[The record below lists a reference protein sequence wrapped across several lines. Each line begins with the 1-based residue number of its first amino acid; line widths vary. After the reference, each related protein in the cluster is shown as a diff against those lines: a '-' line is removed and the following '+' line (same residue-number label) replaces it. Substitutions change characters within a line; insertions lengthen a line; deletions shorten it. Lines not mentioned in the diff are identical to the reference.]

1 MTNRTLNVV
10 RMQYINKQT
19 YIWVPLLILGGAFV
33 LALSIYAILAASGI
47 PGPFYGGGQ
56 QAPLWYF
63 GIVGIQA
70 LTLTFPFSQAMSI
83 TRREF
88 YLGTLLTAVITAA
101 ILACIAVVG
110 GLIEQATNGWGLNG
124 YFFALPWIWEN
135 GAISAF
141 LFNFVVA
148 MLFFVIGFWCAT
160 IYKRFGGLWLAVVL
174 IGFGLLFVAGL
185 WVVGRLDAWGA
196 VGAWIAAQGVTG
208 MSLWGLVLAAVLAA
222 TAFLTLRRAIP

>member
-1 MTNRTLNVV
+1 MTNRTISVV
-10 RMQYINKQT
+10 RMQLINKQT

-33 LALSIYAILAASGI
+33 LALAVYAILAGSGL
-47 PGPFYGGGQ
+47 PGPFYSGAA

-88 YLGTLLTAVITAA
+88 YLGTLLTATLTAA
-101 ILACIAVVG
+101 ILGIIAVVG
-110 GLIEQATNGWGLNG
+110 GFIEQATNGWGMNG

-148 MLFFVIGFWCAT
+148 MLIFVIGFWFAT

-185 WVVGRLDAWGA
+185 WVVGRLDAWGS
-196 VGAWIAAQGVTG
+196 VWAWIASQGVTG